1 VAVEIAVGVGFALA
15 AGKRGM
21 ATTRATRGAA
31 AKLLHDDDNV
41 DIEIDD
47 DKDDEREA
55 EAEERRRDG
64 GRGSLPC
71 VKGGSIG
78 IVGGD
83 GDTSDDG
90 VDPPF
95 CCLGVECVPS
105 EEATPTLAP
114 ASILALGGSRSIS

>member
-1 VAVEIAVGVGFALA
+1 
-15 AGKRGM
+15 M
-21 ATTRATRGAA
+21 ATTRATRGAP
-31 AKLLHDDDNV
+31 AKLLHDDDDV
-41 DIEIDD
+41 DD

-64 GRGSLPC
+64 GRGSLPY

-83 GDTSDDG
+83 EDTSDDG

-105 EEATPTLAP
+105 EEATPTLA
-114 ASILALGGSRSIS
+114 SILALGGSRSIS